1 MAHKLTTC
9 TFCGVGCGI
18 YLETKDN
25 NVTGAYPSM
34 SHPANEGRICVRG
47 WNVHEVASAQDR
59 LKTPLIKREGKFE
72 EASWDEAYSYIAER
86 LSQIKSQYGPD
97 AIGFLNSGR
106 CSNEETYLLQKFAR
120 CVIGTRNVDHGT
132 GIHRHNS
139 IDVLQEQLGV
149 PASTNSIADI
159 AKTDVIL
166 INGVDLAKQ
175 LPTIG
180 GWVIRAKLAGAKI
193 IVIDPRKHRIAEH
206 ADYFLQLRPGT
217 DTLLYGAMAKV
228 IMDRALMDLDFI
240 KAHCR
245 DWEAFREKANE
256 YDVLYAAEQCG
267 VDAQV
272 IEQAAVAFASADRA
286 MILYSTGVEARGA
299 SSVESIANLALLTGN
314 IGKEGAGVMSLA
326 EQNNLQGIC
335 DMGMLP
341 DMLPGYRNIE
351 DAQARGE
358 LESLW
363 GCKLPEKQG
372 ATARAMLT
380 SLAGEQLKALWLDRH
395 DAVITGVYCDAKS
408 ALEKLDFIVMQ
419 QLFMTETAQ
428 LADVVLPLTA
438 YGEEEVT
445 FTSTE
450 RRIQIAAQVKDPMPG
465 TLTAWKQIEEVANR
479 LGANWNYGSSAEVM
493 AEISRVVPFYEGA
506 SYENLASDY
515 GRQWPVT
522 KNKPSGT
529 RYLYEDGIQGQ
540 PFKFTA
546 VSRPGVIPCATE
558 DYPLSLM
565 FGHSLYYW
573 HRNVLILHSETLKRE
588 YRILLLDYPE
598 GFVELNPDD
607 ARDLKVRDGQKVQLT
622 SADGSASVAVRLTSE
637 VKRGMIFVPY
647 FLREVTQQLLGG
659 KPCDEATL
667 RGPVCVKLEMV

>member
-18 YLETKDN
+18 YLETQGND
-25 NVTGAYPSM
+25 VTGAYPSM

-59 LKTPLIKREGKFE
+59 LRYPLIKREGKFE
-72 EASWDEAYSYIAER
+72 QVSWDEAYSYIAER

-106 CSNEETYLLQKFAR
+106 CSNEETYLLQKLGR
-120 CVIGTRNVDHGT
+120 TIIGTNNVDHGT

-139 IDVLQEQLGV
+139 IEVLQDQLGI

-180 GWVIRAKLAGAKI
+180 GWVIRARLAGAKV

-206 ADYFLQLRPGT
+206 ADYFLQLRPGS

-228 IMDRALMDLDFI
+228 IIDRGLMDLDFI
-240 KAHCR
+240 KAHCQ
-245 DWEAFREKANE
+245 DWDAFRENINA

-267 VDAQV
+267 VDAQL
-272 IEQAAVAFASADRA
+272 IEQAAVAFASAGKA

-314 IGKEGAGVMSLA
+314 IGKEGAGVMSLT

-341 DMLPGYRNIE
+341 NLLPGYGKVESAE
-351 DAQARGE
+351 DRSR

-363 GCKLPEKQG
+363 GCKLPETEG

-380 SLAGEQLKALWLDRH
+380 VLAGDKLKALWLDRH
-395 DAVITGVYCDAKS
+395 DAVITGVYCNAKA
-408 ALEKLDFIVMQ
+408 ALAKLDFIVMQ
-419 QLFMTETAQ
+419 QLFMTETAE
-428 LADVVLPLTA
+428 LADVILPLNA
-438 YGEEEVT
+438 FGEETVT

-450 RRIQIAAQVKDPMPG
+450 RRIQLATQVKDPLEG
-465 TLTAWKQIEEVANR
+465 TITAWKQIEEVANK
-479 LGANWNYGSSAEVM
+479 LGANWTYANSAAIMNEIGQAVPAYEAANYD
-493 AEISRVVPFYEGA
+493 
-506 SYENLASDY
+506 NLVSDY

-522 KNKPSGT
+522 KSKPNGT
-529 RYLYEDGIQGQ
+529 RFLYEDGIQGKL
-540 PFKFTA
+540 FKFSA
-546 VSRPGVIPCATE
+546 VSRPGAIPCATE
-558 DYPLSLM
+558 DFPFSLM

-573 HRNVLILHSETLKRE
+573 HRNALILHSETLKRE
-588 YRILLLDYPE
+588 YRMLLLDYPE

-622 SADGSASVAVRLTSE
+622 SADGSAQVAVRLTSE

-647 FLREVTQQLLGG
+647 FLGEVTQQLLGG
-659 KPCDEATL
+659 KPCNETTL